1 MNLSENVMNS
11 FAPWVKCEERHSR
24 HEDALS
30 TPDGKCECL
39 LESFII
45 TGYLFVHW
53 WNVECAGDQLD
64 KLNMLR
70 SGTQHTI
77 PWHLPPSLTKIVF
90 QLSSLTMCIIYT
102 TPSLASLVSAY
113 NWNAWR
119 KWWPIL
125 MWELIICGSTF
136 DCKTVSGGLLLS
148 LWAKLSLKK
157 QPVVP
162 I

>member
-1 MNLSENVMNS
+1 M
-11 FAPWVKCEERHSR
+11 KCEESHSS

-53 WNVECAGDQLD
+53 RNVECAGDQLD

-70 SGTQHTI
+70 SGTQNTI
-77 PWHLPPSLTKIVF
+77 PWHLPPSLTKNVF
-90 QLSSLTMCIIYT
+90 QHSHWPYTSSTQLPLCIWLKCMRKNDGLFFLLN
-102 TPSLASLVSAY
+102 SLLYIATGPKTLMNSLLD
-113 NWNAWR
+113 
-119 KWWPIL
+119 K
-125 MWELIICGSTF
+125 CGNVIMYRMKSSKLGKQF
-136 DCKTVSGGLLLS
+136 LVFPAQS
-148 LWAKLSLKK
+148 LGSR
-157 QPVVP
+157 

>member
-53 WNVECAGDQLD
+53 RNVECAGDQLD

-90 QLSSLTMCIIYT
+90 KLSTLTMYIIYT
-102 TPSLASLVSAY
+102 TPSLASLVPAY
-113 NWNAWR
+113 NWNAWW

-125 MWELIICGSTF
+125 MFNVWIVHFWLFFWLWNSI
-136 DCKTVSGGLLLS
+136 GGLFLS
-148 LWAKLSLKK
+148 LWA
-157 QPVVP
+157 
-162 I
+162 